1 MRHAV
6 LVSETVTV
14 HAWYDRRS
22 DLFLGQITDDTVVA
36 IEDSGDTSVTSY
48 AHPVTHDEVIRSFTA
63 ADGITDTVNLI
74 EAIREELAA
83 LDLKF
88 PADAAQEMS
97 ELLDDDAMFAART
110 ESAQPD
116 RVLAAAR

>member
-22 DLFLGQITDDTVVA
+22 DLFLGQITDDTVAV
-36 IEDSGDTSVTSY
+36 IENTGDNAVTSY
-48 AHPVTHDEVIRSFTA
+48 TRPFTHDEVIRSFTA
-63 ADGITDTVNLI
+63 TDGFTDTVNLV
-74 EAIREELAA
+74 EAVRDELAA

-97 ELLDDDAMFAART
+97 ELLDDDAMSAAHA
-110 ESAQPD
+110 ESAQRD
-116 RVLAAAR
+116 RVLAAAH